1 MLFMFSLGY
10 LVIIVTTQ
18 SSKCVHACVITN
30 RVRACVYVCASVGAC
45 VPQQAEEADSL
56 HSVKARGFSR
66 RRDAEETA
74 EI

>member
-18 SSKCVHACVITN
+18 SSKCVHACVIAN
-30 RVRACVYVCASVGAC
+30 RVCVCASVGAC
-45 VPQQAEEADSL
+45 VPQQAEEAVSL

-66 RRDAEETA
+66 RRDTEETA